1 MKELIVLAYSGGL
14 DTSVAI
20 KWIQEKYG
28 FDVVTMTLD
37 LGQGSDFKLI
47 EEKALKL
54 GAVRHYSI
62 DSKEEFANEYIS
74 RAIKA
79 NALYEGKYPLSTA
92 LSRPLI
98 SKKLVEI
105 AWKEGAVGVAHGS
118 TGKGNDQVRF
128 EVTVRALDP
137 SLRIIAPIREW
148 GLSRQEEMEYARRH
162 GIPLSEELGK
172 TFSVDKNLWGRS
184 VEGGPLEDPSVEPP
198 EGAFEWTRAPWDA
211 PDSPAYVEIGFDG
224 GLPVS
229 LNGERKGLV
238 DLISELNALAGS
250 HGVGRID
257 HLEDRLVG
265 IKSREVYECPAALT
279 IIEAHEDLEKAVLT
293 RHELEF
299 KQMVDSAWSRL
310 VYNGLW
316 VDPLRED
323 LEGFIERTQERVSGI
338 VKMKLYK
345 GSASVV
351 GRSSRFSLYDI
362 GLATYGV
369 ETTFD
374 QRLSEGFVEIW
385 GLASKVANAVR
396 RRASGTGA

>member
-1 MKELIVLAYSGGL
+1 MKEVLVLAYSGGL

-28 FDVVTMTLD
+28 FDVVTLTLD

-47 EEKALKL
+47 EEKALRL
-54 GAVRHYSI
+54 GALRHYSI
-62 DSKEEFANEYIS
+62 DAKEEFANEYIA

-98 SKKLVEI
+98 SKKLVEV
-105 AWKEGAVGVAHGS
+105 AWKEGAIGVAHGS

-137 SLRIIAPIREW
+137 SLKIIAPIREW
-148 GLSRQEEMEYARRH
+148 GLSREEELEYARRH

-184 VEGGPLEDPSVEPP
+184 VEGGPLEDPSAEPP
-198 EGAFEWTRAPWDA
+198 EAAFEWTRPPERA
-211 PDSPAYVEIGFDG
+211 PDSPAYLEMAFEG
-224 GLPVS
+224 GLPVG
-229 LNGERKGLV
+229 LNGVRKGLV
-238 DLISELNALAGS
+238 DLISELNALAGL

-265 IKSREVYECPAALT
+265 IKSREVYECPAAMAIL
-279 IIEAHEDLEKAVLT
+279 EAHLDLEKAVLT
-293 RHELEF
+293 RHELEI
-299 KQMVDSAWSRL
+299 KQMIDSAWSRL
-310 VYNGLW
+310 VYYGLW

-323 LEGFIERTQERVSGI
+323 LEGFIDRTQERVSGI

-351 GRSSRFSLYDI
+351 GRSSPFSLYDLS
-362 GLATYGV
+362 LATYGL
-369 ETTFD
+369 EAKFD

-385 GLASKVANAVR
+385 GLASKVANSVMR
-396 RRASGTGA
+396 KASRTGA

>member
-1 MKELIVLAYSGGL
+1 MREIVVLAYSGGL

-37 LGQGSDFKLI
+37 LGQGSDFKAI
-47 EEKALKL
+47 EEKALRL
-54 GAVRHYSI
+54 GALRHYSI
-62 DSKEEFANEYIS
+62 DAKEEFASEYIA

-98 SKKLVEI
+98 SKKLVEV
-105 AWKEGAVGVAHGS
+105 AWREGAVGVAHGS

-137 SLRIIAPIREW
+137 GLKVIAPIREW
-148 GLSRQEEMEYARRH
+148 GLSRQEEMEYAKRH

-184 VEGGPLEDPSVEPP
+184 VEGGPLEDPSAEPP
-198 EGAFEWTRAPWDA
+198 EGAFEWTRAPEEA
-211 PDSPAYVEIGFDG
+211 PDSPAHLELGFEG

-229 LNGERKGLV
+229 LNGERRGLV

-265 IKSREVYECPAALT
+265 IKSREVYECPAAVT
-279 IIEAHEDLEKAVLT
+279 IVEAHGDLEKAVLT

-299 KQMVDSAWSRL
+299 KQLVDSAWSRL

-338 VKMKLYK
+338 VKVKLYK

-351 GRSSRFSLYDI
+351 GRSSPFSLYDLS
-362 GLATYGV
+362 LATYGV
-369 ETTFD
+369 ETRFD

-396 RRASGTGA
+396 RRAAKAGA

>member
-1 MKELIVLAYSGGL
+1 MREVVVLAYSGGL

-28 FDVVTMTLD
+28 FDVVTLTLD

-47 EEKALKL
+47 EEKALGL
-54 GAVRHYSI
+54 GAIRHHSI
-62 DSKEEFANEYIS
+62 DSKEEFANEYIA

-98 SKKLVEI
+98 SKKLVEV
-105 AWKEGAVGVAHGS
+105 AWREGAVGVAHGS

-137 SLRIIAPIREW
+137 SLRVIAPIREW
-148 GLSRQEEMEYARRH
+148 GLSRQEELEYAKRH

-184 VEGGPLEDPSVEPP
+184 VEGGPLEDPSAGPP
-198 EGAFEWTRAPWDA
+198 EGAFEWTRPPEGA
-211 PDSPAYVEIGFDG
+211 PDSPAHLEVEFAD
-224 GLPVS
+224 GLPVA
-229 LNGERKGLV
+229 LDGEAKGLAG
-238 DLISELNALAGS
+238 LITELNALAGS

-265 IKSREVYECPAALT
+265 IKSREVYECPAAVT
-279 IIEAHEDLEKAVLT
+279 ILEAHGDLEKAVLT

-299 KQMVDSAWSRL
+299 KQLVDSAWSRL

-323 LEGFIERTQERVSGI
+323 LEGFINETQRRVSGT
-338 VKMKLYK
+338 VKVKLYK

-351 GRSSRFSLYDI
+351 GRSSRFSLYDLN
-362 GLATYGV
+362 LATYGL

-374 QRLSEGFVEIW
+374 QKLSGGFVEIW
-385 GLASKVANAVR
+385 GLASKLANAVR
-396 RRASGTGA
+396 RRASKSGA